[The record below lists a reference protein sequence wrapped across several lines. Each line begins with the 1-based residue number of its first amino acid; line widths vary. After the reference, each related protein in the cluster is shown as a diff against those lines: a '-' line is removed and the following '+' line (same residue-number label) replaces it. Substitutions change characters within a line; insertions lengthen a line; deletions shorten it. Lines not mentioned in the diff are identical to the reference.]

1 MLIDGFIIMVIG
13 MGTVFL
19 FLTVMIF
26 MMQTVSRFF
35 KPLPGEFSAET
46 AVLDN
51 CEATPDEEIAVAIA
65 AARAFDER
73 KNS

>member
-1 MLIDGFIIMVIG
+1 MLIDGLIIMVIG

-35 KPLPGEFSAET
+35 KPLPGKFSAET

-51 CEATPDEEIAVAIA
+51 CESSPDEEIAVAIA
-65 AARAFDER
+65 AARAFAER

>member
-35 KPLPGEFSAET
+35 KPLPAEFSAET
-46 AVLDN
+46 AVLEN
-51 CEATPDEEIAVAIA
+51 CEVSQDEEIAVAIA
-65 AARAFDER
+65 AARAFAER

>member
-35 KPLPGEFSAET
+35 KPVPGEFSAET
-46 AVLDN
+46 AVLEN
-51 CEATPDEEIAVAIA
+51 CEVSQDEEIAVAIA
-65 AARAFDER
+65 AARAFAER

>member
-1 MLIDGFIIMVIG
+1 MLIDGLIIMVIG

-35 KPLPGEFSAET
+35 KPLPGESSAET

-51 CEATPDEEIAVAIA
+51 FEVSQDEETAVAIA
-65 AARAFDER
+65 AARAFAER

>member
-19 FLTVMIF
+19 FLSVMIL
-26 MMQTVSRFF
+26 MMHTVAGFF
-35 KPLPGEFSAET
+35 KAMPGEFSAET
-46 AVLDN
+46 AVLDS
-51 CEATPDEEIAVAIA
+51 CEVSQDEEIAVAIA
-65 AARAFDER
+65 AARAFAER

>member
-1 MLIDGFIIMVIG
+1 MLIDGFVVMVIG

-26 MMQTVSRFF
+26 MMHTVSIFL
-35 KPLPGEFSAET
+35 KPLPGEISAET
-46 AVLDN
+46 AVLNN
-51 CEATPDEEIAVAIA
+51 CEDSHDEEIAVAIA
-65 AARAFDER
+65 VARAFAER

>member
-1 MLIDGFIIMVIG
+1 MLIDGLIIMVIG

-26 MMQTVSRFF
+26 MMQTVSRVL

-51 CEATPDEEIAVAIA
+51 CESSADEEIAVAIA
-65 AARAFDER
+65 AARAFAER
-73 KNS
+73 KTA